1 MPYYGKLQTK
11 FINGSRLHVVG
22 RVKVLPYSFYI
33 NLQQSDIIW
42 PHPTIPFHF
51 NVRFTTI
58 GGKNIIVKNSWTD
71 GKWDREER
79 SEIHTDFMPSRIFHL
94 QIIYN
99 SDAYH
104 VFLNDKLIAEF
115 AKRTDP
121 TIVDTVY
128 IYGDIKLKHVS
139 QEREKCINID

>member
-1 MPYYGKLQTK
+1 MPYYGKLLRK
-11 FINGSRLHVVG
+11 LINGSRLNIVG

-51 NVRFTTI
+51 NVRFTTV

-79 SEIHTDFMPSRIFHL
+79 SEIHTDFMPSRTFHL
-94 QIIYN
+94 QIVY
-99 SDAYH
+99 SSEEYQ
-104 VFLNDKLIAEF
+104 VFLNDKLLTEF
-115 AKRTDP
+115 VKRVDP
-121 TIVDTVY
+121 AMVDTVF

-139 QEREKCINID
+139 QEQEKGVNVE